1 MGLKC
6 CRLSIRDFVDQF
18 LIDFSDVALF
28 PILNDVFHL
37 LMVGRSPQFVRFGK
51 WHSVLQL
58 LLVGLRVGLLG
69 YHVARVEG

>member
-51 WHSVLQL
+51 RHSVLQL
-58 LLVGLRVGLLG
+58 LLVGLRVGLVG
-69 YHVARVEG
+69 YHVERVEG